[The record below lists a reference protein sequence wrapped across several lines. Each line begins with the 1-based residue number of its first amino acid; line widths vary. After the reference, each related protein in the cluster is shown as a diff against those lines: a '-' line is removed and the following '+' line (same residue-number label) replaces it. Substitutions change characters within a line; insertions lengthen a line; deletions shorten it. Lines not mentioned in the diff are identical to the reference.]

1 MPERR
6 KYSELGPGAKARA
19 LARRKL
25 NLYVYYGKVKRQPCE
40 VCGAQP
46 AEAHHEDYSK
56 PLDVE
61 WLCPTHHRERDVMRI
76 KPSEIKQAQRFSTG
90 IERVDDSLRERY
102 REMGRDQTNH
112 ELAANMLAEVDAAFD
127 RALADGPA
135 PPIIDRSRL
144 RAVIALNTEIAE
156 LQVADAGGRR

>member
-1 MPERR
+1 MPEAR
-6 KYSELGPGAKARA
+6 KDRECAPGAKPRA
-19 LARRKL
+19 PARRKL

-76 KPSEIKQAQRFSTG
+76 MPSEIKQAQRFSTG
-90 IERVDDSLRERY
+90 IERVDDI
-102 REMGRDQTNH
+102 GRAH
-112 ELAANMLAEVDAAFD
+112 V
-127 RALADGPA
+127 
-135 PPIIDRSRL
+135 
-144 RAVIALNTEIAE
+144 
-156 LQVADAGGRR
+156 